1 MWQTAFSLSI
11 SKSASLHFC
20 LTGLQLLDM
29 KFTANFKTV
38 HMILLVF
45 FLVLITFLSGRET
58 RTSANTRVAV
68 IREHEYQILAFNSLI
83 FQEDILKKLMTFFI

>member
-45 FLVLITFLSGRET
+45 FSTHNLSVRKGDKNFSKYKSSCDT
-58 RTSANTRVAV
+58 GT
-68 IREHEYQILAFNSLI
+68 
-83 FQEDILKKLMTFFI
+83 